1 MTTGFGPWSWTWP
14 WIFKAKY
21 GITHITAKNDPI
33 ATKRK
38 ASISIEL
45 QASNVTIRCDLSQDL
60 DLEFSRSNME
70 FVISQPKVVRLPRNK
85 KQTYRLNS
93 RPNMCPRA
101 LTLAIIL
108 QFEFSRSNVTLTF
121 WRPRSG
127 VRIYQIVT
135 RVTLD
140 VGVPSTNLVL
150 LGIIFHLTHLY
161 FLYFYALQIQLD
173 MAGISPR
180 TYCQEY
186 GQLTTDM
193 LWMFDGISLHV
204 FLSILPWPWGS
215 HVRS

>member
-1 MTTGFGPWSWTWP
+1 
-14 WIFKAKY
+14 
-21 GITHITAKNDPI
+21 
-33 ATKRK
+33 
-38 ASISIEL
+38 
-45 QASNVTIRCDLSQDL
+45 
-60 DLEFSRSNME
+60 ME

-101 LTLAIIL
+101 MTLAITL

-150 LGIIFHLTHLY
+150 LGTIFHLTHLY

-180 TYCQEY
+180 QIARNMGNLPQTCYECLMGFPCMCFCLFCHGLEA
-186 GQLTTDM
+186 LM
-193 LWMFDGISLHV
+193 LGLNTLQTLFEVSNIIYIIKLSVESHKYIS
-204 FLSILPWPWGS
+204 F
-215 HVRS
+215 RSFKSCAK